1 MADKRIDE
9 ETGTETTGHQWDGI
23 EELNT
28 PLPRWWLWTFYA
40 TCVWGVIY
48 TILFPA
54 WPLVSGATAGLL
66 GYSTRGDVAAE
77 IEAYHASNAELQA
90 RLASADFDTFAQ
102 DEALYHYAVQS
113 GASVFANN
121 CSQCHGAGAGG
132 VQANG
137 FPNLLDDDWLW
148 GGTYEEILHTVRHGI
163 RNEADPDA
171 RWSEMPAFGDLL
183 EDEEIAALVAYV
195 RNLGGFEA
203 DPALVAA
210 GAESFDINC
219 SSCHGVEG
227 MGDRFV
233 GAPNLTDAIWLY
245 GGSEDAIDHT
255 IRYSRF
261 GVMPPWGERLGESNV
276 RAVSMYVHQLGGGED
291 VPAAQ

>member
-1 MADKRIDE
+1 MADKRIDD

-40 TCVWGVIY
+40 TVVWGIGY

-54 WPLVSGATAGLL
+54 WPLVSGATSGLL
-66 GYSTRGDVAAE
+66 GFSTRGDVVAE
-77 IEAYHASNAELQA
+77 IEQFELSNAELRTQ
-90 RLASADFDTFAQ
+90 LASATMDDFGAN
-102 DEALYHYAVQS
+102 EALYQYAVRS

-148 GGTYEEILHTVRHGI
+148 GGTYDEIVHTVAHGI
-163 RNEADPDA
+163 RNEQDPDA

-183 EDEEIAALVAYV
+183 EAEEIAALVAYV
-195 RNLGGFEA
+195 RDLGGFEA
-203 DPALVAA
+203 DPALLEL

-227 MGDRFV
+227 MGDRYV

-245 GGSEDAIDHT
+245 GGSEEDIEHT
-255 IRYSRF
+255 IVYSRF
-261 GVMPPWGERLGESNV
+261 GVMPPWVERIGEANV
-276 RAVSMYVHQLGGGED
+276 RAVSAYVHQLGGGENA
-291 VPAAQ
+291 PAAQ